1 MDFHEL
7 IINRRSIRKYTDEPI
22 SPEDVKL
29 ILESALLAPHLQK
42 RACMAAC
49 GSRG

>member
-29 ILESALLAPHLQK
+29 ILESALLPHLK
-42 RACMAAC
+42 ARMAAC